1 MQVCSNYVLSTCSC
15 DRLLK
20 GKAKGSEAV
29 EGVKEE
35 GLDGEEVE
43 VEEVMG
49 EEGAVGLVMLSSGV
63 SVGAEI
69 LAGSSTDVAQDV
81 APAVVYKGP
90 QAVLN
95 LSQFQGP
102 EANKRKYEA
111 RP

>member
-1 MQVCSNYVLSTCSC
+1 M
-15 DRLLK
+15 
-20 GKAKGSEAV
+20 KGSETV

-69 LAGSSTDVAQDV
+69 LAGSSTDVAQ
-81 APAVVYKGP
+81 AVVYTGP

-95 LSQFQGP
+95 LSQFQRP